1 MLRRA
6 RSGGAATS
14 AGAVVGSAASS
25 HTVHGPAATAASSGA
40 GCGVAVAGAQRK
52 MDHHAALSP
61 GKGAYTL
68 LPMESFESFAP
79 AVQKVCLWA
88 VPILVAVILH
98 EIAHGYVAFRLGDPT
113 AAQAGRLTLNPF
125 SHVDWFGT
133 VILPLLL
140 LFGGAPFLFG
150 YAKPVPVNFRN
161 LRNPRR
167 DMVLVALAGPA
178 MNLLLAGLFAFVYRL
193 TPEADLPNGNLLAT
207 NLLFFKA
214 MTGAG
219 FLMNLGLAVFNLLPL
234 PPLDGGRAATGLLP
248 RSPALA
254 LARLEPYGM
263 LIIMLLLASG
273 VLNRVLYP
281 MTNFLLQT
289 LL

>member
-1 MLRRA
+1 
-6 RSGGAATS
+6 
-14 AGAVVGSAASS
+14 
-25 HTVHGPAATAASSGA
+25 
-40 GCGVAVAGAQRK
+40 
-52 MDHHAALSP
+52 
-61 GKGAYTL
+61 
-68 LPMESFESFAP
+68 MESFESFAP

-178 MNLLLAGLFAFVYRL
+178 MNLLLAGLFAFVYHL
-193 TPEADLPNGNLLAT
+193 IPETEIPDGNLLAT
-207 NLLFFKA
+207 NLLFFRRMA
-214 MTGAG
+214 IYGV
-219 FLMNLGLAVFNLLPL
+219 LMNVGLAVFNLLPL